1 MFQLLLFQ
9 KKKLKSRTAKPTEP
23 AGLPVF
29 PGSALVNPV
38 FLRFA
43 RARGLK
49 H

>member
-1 MFQLLLFQ
+1 MFQLLLF

-23 AGLPVF
+23 SGLPVF
-29 PGSALVNPV
+29 PGSAPVNPV